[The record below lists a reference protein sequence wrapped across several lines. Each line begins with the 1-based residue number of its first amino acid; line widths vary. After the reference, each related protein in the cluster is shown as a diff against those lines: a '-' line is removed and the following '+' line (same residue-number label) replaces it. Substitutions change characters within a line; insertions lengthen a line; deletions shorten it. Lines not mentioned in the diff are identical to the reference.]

1 MSNRRKLLFALGTST
16 LAATALMGYL
26 IWSGYREAIHTAET
40 TSRNYAAI
48 IEARLDATLR
58 RADADLLELA
68 RELPVAALSKQEV
81 PRYDRELDAR
91 LDLRLLNFPELL
103 GLRVFDVDGDLI
115 YASGGKTTPRINVV
129 DRDYFR
135 LLRDGPHN
143 DPVFSEVV
151 TGRSVGRQIVLV
163 ARALRDGQAAFRG
176 IVTASIDLEYFQT
189 LFQSL
194 DLGAHGVVA
203 IYRSDNFTL
212 VTRWPRGDNKLN
224 TPLSKGSPIHM
235 AMTSGKRTM
244 TFATSSNVDG
254 MVRVYSN
261 HVLERYP
268 FFASTGIAREDV
280 LAGWRDRTLE
290 VVLSGLVLLGLLASS
305 LYRLERA
312 EARQAQVMTNLAE
325 SEHRYRD
332 LVATIPGAVYE
343 FRVDSTG
350 RRSMP
355 FVSKGIVELTGLSPE
370 EIQAD
375 VEVVFRQVPAAA
387 MPVMEQS
394 IRDSLENLTPW
405 LHKFPLQ
412 TTTGEDKWLR
422 GHAIPRREADGSTRW
437 HGVFSDI
444 TARVAAQKALQESQ
458 ARLAS
463 IIGSVRDAI
472 ITVDETGS
480 ILVFNRAAETMFR
493 CNAADAVGQ
502 SLERFI
508 PQRFHA
514 AHRDHVRKFGATT
527 GASARAMGPAGDVI
541 GLRADG
547 KEFPVEAAISHVT
560 VGGRRLFTVMLRD
573 IVGRIAA
580 AEKQRDVLVKEV
592 HHRIKNNLQ
601 GVIGLMPG

>member
-1 MSNRRKLLFALGTST
+1 
-16 LAATALMGYL
+16 
-26 IWSGYREAIHTAET
+26 
-40 TSRNYAAI
+40 
-48 IEARLDATLR
+48 
-58 RADADLLELA
+58 
-68 RELPVAALSKQEV
+68 
-81 PRYDRELDAR
+81 
-91 LDLRLLNFPELL
+91 
-103 GLRVFDVDGDLI
+103 
-115 YASGGKTTPRINVV
+115 
-129 DRDYFR
+129 
-135 LLRDGPHN
+135 
-143 DPVFSEVV
+143 
-151 TGRSVGRQIVLV
+151 
-163 ARALRDGQAAFRG
+163 
-176 IVTASIDLEYFQT
+176 
-189 LFQSL
+189 
-194 DLGAHGVVA
+194 
-203 IYRSDNFTL
+203 
-212 VTRWPRGDNKLN
+212 
-224 TPLSKGSPIHM
+224 
-235 AMTSGKRTM
+235 
-244 TFATSSNVDG
+244 

-280 LAGWRDRTLE
+280 LAGWRDRTLG

-312 EARQAQVMTNLAE
+312 EARQAQAMTNLAE
-325 SEHRYRD
+325 SEHRHRD

-375 VEVVFRQVPAAA
+375 VEVTFRQVPAAA

-405 LHKFPLQ
+405 LHEFPLQ

-422 GHAIPRREADGSTRW
+422 GHSIPRRDADGSTRW
-437 HGVFSDI
+437 HGVFIDI
-444 TARVAAQKALQESQ
+444 TARVAAEKALQESQ

-463 IIGSVRDAI
+463 IIDSARDAI
-472 ITVDETGS
+472 ITVDETGR

-493 CNAADAVGQ
+493 CNAAGAVGQ

-514 AHRDHVRKFGATT
+514 AHRDYVRKFGAT
-527 GASARAMGPAGDVI
+527 GASARAMGQAGDVS
-541 GLRADG
+541 GLSADG
-547 KEFPVEAAISHVT
+547 EEFPVEAAISHVT
-560 VGGRRLFTVMLRD
+560 VGGRQLFTVMLRD

-601 GVIGLMPG
+601 GVIGLMQQHAAAHSELKDLVERMVAQIRAIAVIHGMHSERTQGEIGLCELVTEISRATTVLTQIEIAADGPDDTSGAIRIPKDEAVPLALVLNELLFNAIKHGLKETGGGGGVRVSVSGHDGLARVRISNPGVLPAPDFDFAKGAGLGTGLNLVKSLLSRHGARLEIVQEGDQVVADLTLTDPAIICSS